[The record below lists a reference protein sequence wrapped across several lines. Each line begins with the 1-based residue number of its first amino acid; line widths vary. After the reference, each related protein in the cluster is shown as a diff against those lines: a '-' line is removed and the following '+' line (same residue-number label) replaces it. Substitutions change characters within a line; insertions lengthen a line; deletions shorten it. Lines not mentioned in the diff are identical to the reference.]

1 MSQGQSLAFYS
12 KAARQ
17 WADGRLRQA
26 AAGGQQ
32 TPDAKL
38 SPAAFERRRGSHG
51 WRRRRQIKLLF
62 DLDSSLFV
70 LLVFV
75 YIVFVS

>member
-12 KAARQ
+12 KAAK
-17 WADGRLRQA
+17 ASPDGRHRWA
-26 AAGGQQ
+26 RAGGQQ
-32 TPDAKL
+32 PPDANL
-38 SPAAFERRRGSHG
+38 SPAAFERRRGSRG

>member
-17 WADGRLRQA
+17 WADGRRRWA
-26 AAGGQQ
+26 AADGQ
-32 TPDAKL
+32 PDAKL
-38 SPAAFERRRGSHG
+38 SPAAFERRRGSRG

>member
-17 WADGRLRQA
+17 RADRRRR
-26 AAGGQQ
+26 AGSDGQQ
-32 TPDAKL
+32 PPDAKL
-38 SPAAFERRRGSHG
+38 SPAAFERRRGSRG
-51 WRRRRQIKLLF
+51 WRRRWQIKLLF